1 MRAHA
6 VVAASLLLASL
17 GVPPRAGAQLTKQQ
31 ETQVKHEVT
40 AVGDSIMANFE
51 RMDVN
56 GALSYYARDFVGFGA
71 GGGRI
76 DLEYY
81 RKSNLKLYEGAASYK
96 WTYYGTDFLVVTRD
110 IVVVAWDGKNELFY
124 KSGDKMRADPSHYTF
139 AFRKVA
145 GQWKLAYQHFSG
157 KMVTEKAVPN

>member
-1 MRAHA
+1 MRAH
-6 VVAASLLLASL
+6 VLVAASLFLASV
-17 GVPPRAGAQLTKQQ
+17 GVPARVSAQLTKQQ
-31 ETQVKHEVT
+31 ETQIKNEVT

-56 GALSYYARDFVGFGA
+56 GALSYYAPDFVGFGA
-71 GGGRI
+71 GGARF

-81 RKSNLKLYEGAASYK
+81 RKYNLKLYESAASYK
-96 WTYYGTDFLVVTRD
+96 WTYYGTDFRVVTRD
-110 IVVVAWDGKNELFY
+110 VVVVAWDGKNELFY

-139 AFRKVA
+139 AFKNVA
-145 GQWKLAYQHFSG
+145 GQWKLAYHHFSG